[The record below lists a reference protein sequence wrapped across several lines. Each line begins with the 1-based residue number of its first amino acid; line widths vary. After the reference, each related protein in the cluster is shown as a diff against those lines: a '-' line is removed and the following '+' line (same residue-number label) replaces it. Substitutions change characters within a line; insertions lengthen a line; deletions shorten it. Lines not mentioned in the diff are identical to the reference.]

1 MGAFACVCVCLSVW
15 EGSGRNLFKWR
26 FLRNFFK
33 YTFNYALGILK
44 FDSILFDNVLVT
56 KVYWNEWYPIPK
68 YREMSIL
75 KVDQVLQTGLQVVT
89 LCNQGNDIK

>member
-1 MGAFACVCVCLSVW
+1 MHLRMYVYVCLCERGV
-15 EGSGRNLFKWR
+15 EEIYLNAD